1 MGEYQEEIQSLLSQV
16 VGIAGHFGHW
26 APGMP
31 IARGKGAPGLFDY
44 VNRMAELQEHCL
56 SLGSIGSSHRLGE
69 NERNNPKK
77 RKKRKE
83 KEFDTKHE
91 LAVSSPEKKLNG
103 LVLKKVEF
111 LDVPSYHFGRHGRRK

>member
-1 MGEYQEEIQSLLSQV
+1 MGEYQAKIQSLLSQV

-69 NERNNPKK
+69 ISSDLGKNSR
-77 RKKRKE
+77 RLGL
-83 KEFDTKHE
+83 DTKW
-91 LAVSSPEKKLNG
+91 
-103 LVLKKVEF
+103 
-111 LDVPSYHFGRHGRRK
+111 